1 MTSRLCD
8 IRDKTVPYVLKNYL
22 LEICISFMLMRIL
35 SILLPLRTAEK
46 QLVDLQVMVEL
57 GAEEETTRT
66 SFDAKGS

>member
-1 MTSRLCD
+1 
-8 IRDKTVPYVLKNYL
+8 
-22 LEICISFMLMRIL
+22 MLMWIL

-66 SFDAKGS
+66 SFDAKGP

>member
-8 IRDKTVPYVLKNYL
+8 IRDKTVLFVLKNYL

-35 SILLPLRTAEK
+35 SLLLPLRTAEK

>member
-1 MTSRLCD
+1 
-8 IRDKTVPYVLKNYL
+8 
-22 LEICISFMLMRIL
+22 MLMRIL

-66 SFDAKGS
+66 SFDVKGP